1 MTPEGSLHTQ
11 TPKAR
16 VPPPSWK
23 YHQIPSEQKRTLK
36 TLLSFM
42 LIHFL
47 KTPAPTTIS
56 EVHGPLSALSIYP
69 VLAVLQPGSNL
80 WTESGKPEVQ
90 DGTSRECEYGGS
102 CFTMSVNQI
111 RGLSHVY
118 NIKLHRYKYIN
129 IYIYVLLYIYIYI
142 YRYWMVLDDMGWC
155 G

>member
-118 NIKLHRYKYIN
+118 NIKLHRYKYVI
-129 IYIYVLLYIYIYI
+129 IYI
-142 YRYWMVLDDMGWC
+142 YRFWMIWIDMG
-155 G
+155 